1 MVNELS
7 VVELLRFDYIL
18 YAHSEDS
25 DQTERMRSQ
34 ISAFDVCIG
43 IGHLAWHGSSLRN
56 WIHVVDFSLL
66 PPRETT
72 FIPLIALLQLHA
84 NPRLKRGIL

>member
-1 MVNELS
+1 MVNEPS

-56 WIHVVDFSLL
+56 WIHVVDFFAITS
-66 PPRETT
+66 
-72 FIPLIALLQLHA
+72 
-84 NPRLKRGIL
+84 KRDNIYTSHCFTATARQSSSEK